1 MGKRKP
7 AVEGEDA
14 EKAVWHFE
22 LVWAGPRSWDVHQSG
37 PLICLPL
44 ADSFSKSVQRCTRRE
59 NMARPRAAACSW
71 ITERHSSE
79 KQSEQEQREV
89 HQYPGGQGLLFP
101 TLLGAS
107 PCLYHR
113 APCPSSKTGV
123 VIFPLSKGSRK
134 AK

>member
-1 MGKRKP
+1 
-7 AVEGEDA
+7 
-14 EKAVWHFE
+14 
-22 LVWAGPRSWDVHQSG
+22 
-37 PLICLPL
+37 
-44 ADSFSKSVQRCTRRE
+44 
-59 NMARPRAAACSW
+59 MARPRAAACSW

-79 KQSEQEQREV
+79 KQSEQEQRKV

-113 APCPSSKTGV
+113 APFPSSKTGV
-123 VIFPLSKGSRK
+123 VMFPLSKGSRK